1 MCLQEKHPEIT
12 FVKADT
18 TNEELEGLSAEQG
31 VKVLPTFKFFKG
43 GKEVRD
49 PISGYKKKMLED
61 GIKSLA

>member
-1 MCLQEKHPEIT
+1 M
-12 FVKADT
+12 KADT
-18 TNEELEGLSAEQG
+18 TNEQLEGLSAEQG

-49 PISGYKKKMLED
+49 PVSGYKKKLLED